1 MNSRT
6 MYCKD
11 RKKLIEIV
19 EENCDMLLIQ
29 EAMLELSYIVENYA
43 LAKGMEFLKNNEYD
57 AYFQACIFDF
67 IYDLNKEKVLDC
79 ILSRASDIDFYL
91 FKEILT
97 MLTHTAH
104 EDFTKM
110 KKAESY
116 LNFLLEQYNTYSE
129 AERNELHDLLGNLK
143 EQRK

>member
-1 MNSRT
+1 MNSST

-43 LAKGMEFLKNNEYD
+43 LAKGIEFLKNNEYD

-79 ILSRASDIDFYL
+79 ILSRTSDIDFYL

-116 LNFLLEQYNTYSE
+116 LSFLLEQYNTYSE